1 VQSEI
6 GHQLTCLAGV
16 TESALGR
23 ESLAQTG
30 RETFQTVFHPQGLMD
45 GVWHYLNARGAG
57 LTRLCKGGGFGGLKV
72 KKNRLDMLAGSEA
85 IDAEIHAGAGEVSLA
100 KIPDFY
106 VVGKPARRV
115 YAEVSENRL
124 VGRAVFDARRFV
136 ACSLATPFDFVLIRR
151 TPVLGG
157 RRLANLRGHAS
168 RTVRLSVPGVKRT
181 PAFIE

>member
-1 VQSEI
+1 MQSEI

-85 IDAEIHAGAGEVSLA
+85 IDAEIHARAGKVSLT
-100 KIPDFY
+100 KIPDLHF
-106 VVGKPARRV
+106 VGESAGRMHT
-115 YAEVSENRL
+115 EVSENRL
-124 VGRAVFDARRFV
+124 VRRAVFDARCFV
-136 ACSLATPFDFVLIRR
+136 PCSLAAPFDFVLIRR

-157 RRLANLRGHAS
+157 RRLASLRGHAS
-168 RTVRLSVPGVKRT
+168 RTVRPSVPGVKRT
-181 PAFIE
+181 PSFPS